1 MKSRIFKDEFVR
13 CAEDGKSLRDRIYI
27 DRLEVIT
34 MAETTETTATTET
47 GAAGTE
53 QAETGAAAQQQTQT
67 EPEKKYTDADLEAHT
82 QKQLEK
88 AKKKWEKEAAKT
100 AVSTAT
106 AQAGEQAAQAQ
117 QQAAADESSARADKA
132 TRRELRAAAKLTAVS
147 LGIPAS
153 RADYAVRMADLSGV
167 EIDDDDGPDGDA
179 IKAAMEQVLKDIPEL
194 KPAAQ
199 AETAKP
205 GLTVGANNS
214 ASAGRIPPKNTT
226 AATQYKPWNKFRR

>member
-1 MKSRIFKDEFVR
+1 
-13 CAEDGKSLRDRIYI
+13 
-27 DRLEVIT
+27 
-34 MAETTETTATTET
+34 MAETTETTANTET

-53 QAETGAAAQQQTQT
+53 QTATETGTGAQEQPQT

-100 AVSTAT
+100 AASTAT
-106 AQAGEQAAQAQ
+106 AQAGDQTAQAQ

-132 TRRELRAAAKLTAVS
+132 TQRELRAAAKLAAVS
-147 LGIPAS
+147 LGIPAA

-167 EIDDDDGPDGDA
+167 DIDDDDGPDSDA

-214 ASAGRIPPKNTT
+214 ASAGRIPPKNE
-226 AATQYKPWNKFRR
+226 TQAKQFKPWNKFRR

>member
-1 MKSRIFKDEFVR
+1 
-13 CAEDGKSLRDRIYI
+13 
-27 DRLEVIT
+27 
-34 MAETTETTATTET
+34 MAETTETTAITET
-47 GAAGTE
+47 GAAGAE
-53 QAETGAAAQQQTQT
+53 QTATETGTGAQEQTQT

-100 AVSTAT
+100 AASTAT
-106 AQAGEQAAQAQ
+106 AQAGDQTAQAQ

-132 TRRELRAAAKLTAVS
+132 TQRELRAAAKLAAVS
-147 LGIPAS
+147 LGIPAP

-167 EIDDDDGPDGDA
+167 EIDDDDGPDSDA

-214 ASAGRIPPKNTT
+214 ASAGRIPPKN
-226 AATQYKPWNKFRR
+226 ATQAKQFKPWNKFRR